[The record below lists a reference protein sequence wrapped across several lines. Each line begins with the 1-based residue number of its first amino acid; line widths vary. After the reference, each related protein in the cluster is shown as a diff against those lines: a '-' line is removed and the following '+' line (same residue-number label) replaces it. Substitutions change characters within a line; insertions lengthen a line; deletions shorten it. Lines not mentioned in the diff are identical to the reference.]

1 MSDVDDLK
9 AKLQQRS
16 QNGAVGSLP
25 VVSMSSNAAAPV
37 PTGNSLVPIGIPIKD
52 ADLKSPGGP
61 SLLARL
67 MQSMAGLWTPSAK
80 AKAAAH
86 VLDSS
91 LFKVLVAQLESDLD
105 GAAREHL
112 MQSFGNRPELHLQPV
127 GKSFTFTA
135 PNDPATASA
144 LQTNLRHAV
153 AAEGGHLLIW
163 GDVSADGYRLNFST
177 AQAEDKAFGLNTRL
191 ELPLTFSEPAL
202 QVLYAA
208 SLAAMEATT
217 DTQKRWLRQSLP
229 AAAAMAE
236 ELAIRPS
243 VQMSMAQ
250 QRSVQLVYGHVA
262 LAAADCSDKSQAEQW
277 TERAI
282 TSYRSAQ
289 KRFTPND
296 PGWEQGLIHR
306 HLGSALTAKAEKAD
320 NPVPLFTEA
329 VAEWRKAADTLTR
342 ATMPQEWAQ
351 SQIKLGNALY
361 RLDLVSGDPDLLRE
375 ALQSMQ
381 GALQVYSRTETPQ
394 KWADTMHDMA
404 QILQVY
410 GDQLKSP
417 DVLKK
422 AIETCDAILTVYTQ
436 DRTPLS
442 WAKTQNTLGSALF
455 LFDRHKGGNE
465 HLADAETALQNAL
478 DVFRS
483 HGAKGPAQVA
493 ERNLAHVKKLQQQR
507 RGHRFKDPDW
517 VT

>member
-1 MSDVDDLK
+1 MSDIDDLK
-9 AKLQQRS
+9 AKLQQRTQS
-16 QNGAVGSLP
+16 GAAGSVP
-25 VVSMSSNAAAPV
+25 VVSMSAQA
-37 PTGNSLVPIGIPIKD
+37 TGTSLVPVGTPIKD
-52 ADLKSPGGP
+52 AELKPSGGP
-61 SLLARL
+61 SILARM
-67 MQSMAGLWTPSAK
+67 MQSMAVLWTPATKTK
-80 AKAAAH
+80 ATTPT
-86 VLDSS
+86 LDPS
-91 LFKVLVAQLESDLD
+91 LFKVLVAQLNADMD

-112 MQSFGNRPELHLQPV
+112 MQSFGNRPELRLLPV
-127 GKSFTFTA
+127 SQSFTFTP
-135 PNDPATASA
+135 PNDPALAQA
-144 LQTNLRHAV
+144 LQSNLRHAV
-153 AAEGGHLLIW
+153 AAEGGNLLIW
-163 GDVSADGYRLNFST
+163 GDVNADGYRLNFST
-177 AQAEDKAFGLNTRL
+177 AQADDKAFGLNTRL
-191 ELPLTFSEPAL
+191 ELPLAFSEPAL

-208 SLAAMEATT
+208 SLASLEATT
-217 DTQKRWLRQSLP
+217 DTQKSWLRQSLP

-262 LAAADCSDKSQAEQW
+262 LAAADCSSQSQSEQW
-277 TERAI
+277 AERAI

-306 HLGSALTAKAEKAD
+306 HLGSALTAKAEKAA

-329 VAEWRKAADTLTR
+329 VGEWRKAAETMTR

-361 RLDLVSGDPDLLRE
+361 RLDLVSGNPDLLRE

-394 KWADTMHDMA
+394 KWAETMHEMA

-478 DVFRS
+478 DVFRA
-483 HGAKGPAQVA
+483 HGASGPAQVA
-493 ERNLAHVKKLQQQR
+493 ERNLGHVKKLKHKR